1 MTTRSVGASTRR
13 STGLTVAFV
22 GADGA
27 GKSAVTA
34 RLASTELGRPVKVI
48 YMGVNLE
55 ASSLMLPTTR
65 LLLAVKRA
73 KGQRADMVAS
83 PLRDLDTTRTPTSSA
98 KEAARLGVWMT
109 EEWLR
114 LAVATYHVRRG
125 HIVIF
130 DRHFFADYY
139 HADVDPRGSRGSAA
153 RRLHGWVLRRGYPR
167 PDLMI
172 MLDAPPERLFQRK
185 QEATVEW
192 LEQRRRQYLELAD
205 VVPHFVVVDC
215 DRPLDDV
222 VAEAAELITTTAEAR
237 P

>member
-1 MTTRSVGASTRR
+1 MTTESEALATRR
-13 STGLTVAFV
+13 RTGLTVAFV

-34 RLASTELGRPVKVI
+34 QLAKAGLGRPVKVI
-48 YMGVNLE
+48 YMGVNLD

-73 KGQRADMVAS
+73 RGRRADMVAS
-83 PLRDLDTTRTPTSSA
+83 PLRDVDTAQTPTSSV
-98 KEAARLGVWMT
+98 KEAARLAVWMT

-114 LAVATYHVRRG
+114 LAVAASYVLRG
-125 HIVIF
+125 YIVIF

-139 HADVDPRGSRGSAA
+139 HSDVERGGSRGSMP
-153 RRLHGWVLRRGYPR
+153 RRLHGWVLQRGYPR

-172 MLDAPPERLFQRK
+172 MLDAPPERLYQRK

-205 VVPHFVVVDC
+205 VVPYFVVIDC
-215 DRPLDDV
+215 DRPLDVV
-222 VAEAAELITTTAEAR
+222 VAEAAALITKTAEAR
-237 P
+237 S